1 MRQSGKQ
8 DSFRHKLKS
17 SVSMYESPGL
27 QFLGTT
33 TGIQSGPDI
42 FDEWR
47 FIMIFLTILRVA
59 EILCFRLV
67 PEDKIDKGIL
77 ESSILQF
84 FEKFLANNFPL
95 SDSEDNTS
103 RLLNR
108 GGIADFPFL
117 ENTISNSP
125 KVSRTKF
132 LGSDGIFCFISVCK
146 FGSFKNPFATITI
159 LSEIYFRFRRF
170 TLLEQI
176 ILWAI
181 AATQAAENH
190 GNEWGLTWHS
200 RWGIYINFNM
210 NLLAEFSSSSR
221 STQFNDDHE
230 DRPNQHENS
239 HKLYNKTGL
248 CVIIM
253 SRARFRANLH
263 SIAAWMSRNS

>member
-17 SVSMYESPGL
+17 SISMYESPGL

-84 FEKFLANNFPL
+84 FEKFLANNFSL

-125 KVSRTKF
+125 KVPRTKF

-146 FGSFKNPFATITI
+146 FGSFQNPFATITI

-170 TLLEQI
+170 ILLEQI
-176 ILWAI
+176 ILWAM

-190 GNEWGLTWHS
+190 GNEWGLTWHL
-200 RWGIYINFNM
+200 RWGIYTSISTWTYSQNSVAAAEALSLTMIRKTVPISTKIVISYTIKRNYV
-210 NLLAEFSSSSR
+210 LLSCHVRVSEQIY
-221 STQFNDDHE
+221 T
-230 DRPNQHENS
+230 
-239 HKLYNKTGL
+239 L
-248 CVIIM
+248 
-253 SRARFRANLH
+253 
-263 SIAAWMSRNS
+263 